1 MVSLEQERNF
11 NSLKGKKMDNK
22 TITIDKLLATGAH
35 FGHPTSRWN
44 PNFLPYIATKKN
56 GIHIID
62 LESTIQC
69 LDKVKKELIKITQKG
84 GTILFVGTKNQV
96 KDAVQESA
104 DNCGMFYIVE
114 RWLGGI
120 LTNFVTIKK
129 SIRRLEKLEKESSA
143 IYKNLTKKEV
153 LQLER
158 ERIKLSDLHR
168 GIKDMRH
175 VPSALFVVDANHEKI
190 AIDEAKILG
199 IPIFGI
205 VDTNTDPSIVDFPI
219 PANDDSIKTVKLI
232 LDYLVGAMNFEN
244 EKNNEGLEASSIH
257 KNESKDF
264 VVDKVNNSGE

>member
-1 MVSLEQERNF
+1 
-11 NSLKGKKMDNK
+11 MDNN
-22 TITIDKLLATGAH
+22 TMITIDQLLETGAH

-44 PNFLPYIATKKN
+44 PKFLPYIATKKN
-56 GIHIID
+56 GIHIIN
-62 LESTIQC
+62 LKSTIQC
-69 LDKVKKELIKITQKG
+69 MENAKKELLSLTKKG

-104 DNCGMFYIVE
+104 DKCGMFYIVE

-120 LTNFVTIKK
+120 LTNFITIKK
-129 SIRRLEKLEKESSA
+129 SIRRLEKLEKESSS
-143 IYKNLTKKEV
+143 IYKNLTKKEI

-175 VPSALFVVDANHEKI
+175 VPSALFVIDGRHERI

-205 VDTNTDPSIVDFPI
+205 VDTNTDPSILDFPI

-232 LDYLVGAMNFEN
+232 LDYLVDAINL
-244 EKNNEGLEASSIH
+244 NNKSTNKEDNKSSEI
-257 KNESKDF
+257 NESDNSKIK
-264 VVDKVNNSGE
+264 VDSKG